1 MWVVRSNTFS
11 FKDLAAVGVLLSLLC
26 VASGTRADWIAGL
39 TTDTDTNGIGAVVE
53 YHWQEFAN
61 AGGFTG
67 NIAVAGRLDE
77 DGDAWAGAGI
87 AGKYRIGNQFF
98 LEGSFMP
105 GFYHAGD
112 TELGGSLHFRSLI
125 GAGFDINENMA
136 ISLTI
141 DHMSN
146 GSTQTLNPGSDAVTL
161 RFIFR

>member
-1 MWVVRSNTFS
+1 MVVPRGEPF
-11 FKDLAAVGVLLSLLC
+11 FKRYLALAGVFLSLFC
-26 VASGTRADWIAGL
+26 SAATVNADWVAGA
-39 TTDTDTNGIGAVVE
+39 TTDTDTNGIGGVVE
-53 YHWQEFAN
+53 YHWQEFAS
-61 AGGFTG
+61 AGGLSG

-77 DGDAWAGAGI
+77 DSDAWVGFGV
-87 AGKYRIGNQFF
+87 AGKYRFGRQFF

-125 GAGFDINENMA
+125 GAGFEVNEKLA

-146 GSTQTLNPGSDAVTL
+146 GSTQTLNPGSDAITL
-161 RFIFR
+161 RFTFR

>member
-1 MWVVRSNTFS
+1 MRFVQGHAFS
-11 FKDLAAVGVLLSLLC
+11 FNRFATIGVLLGLLC
-26 VASGTRADWIAGL
+26 GAPDTRAEWVAGL
-39 TTDTDTNGIGAVVE
+39 TTDTDTNGIGGVVE
-53 YHWQEFAN
+53 YHWQEFAT

-87 AGKYRIGNQFF
+87 AGKYQIGGRFF